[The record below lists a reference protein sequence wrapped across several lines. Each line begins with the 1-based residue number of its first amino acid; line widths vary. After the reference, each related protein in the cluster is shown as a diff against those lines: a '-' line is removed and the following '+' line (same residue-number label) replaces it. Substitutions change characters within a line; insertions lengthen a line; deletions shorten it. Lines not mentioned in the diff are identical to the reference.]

1 MRFGNFCSS
10 TLSAMTD
17 RAAPLQNF
25 VRDRRMGPEG
35 LRNGSADKRRLRDA
49 QMACRAAIHNIH
61 FRNPHLIN
69 VGTMVGEKPLRVWP
83 GLGVLNVGAFVLP
96 PLAAEILDRRDSQNA
111 KKQDGAQR
119 QQPK

>member
-17 RAAPLQNF
+17 RAAPLPNF

-35 LRNGSADKRRLRDA
+35 LRNGSADKRRLREA
-49 QMACRAAIHNIH
+49 QMECRAAIHNIH

-69 VGTMVGEKPLRVWP
+69 VGKMVGEKTLRGWP
-83 GLGVLNVGAFVLP
+83 GLGCLNLEAFVL
-96 PLAAEILDRRDSQNA
+96 LTRVAYIL
-111 KKQDGAQR
+111 
-119 QQPK
+119 